1 MDWMMK
7 NKVKP
12 LHEEDLQ
19 DIDGNTVLH
28 IFAMPNP
35 MCIPPPPLSIPL
47 RLDMCRILTDW
58 GVSPLVWNKQG
69 QLPIDCVEKKEK
81 SIRDLLE
88 RAMKR
93 GESGK

>member
-35 MCIPPPPLSIPL
+35 THLPPPLLSTSL
-47 RLDMCRILTDW
+47 RMDMCKILTDW
-58 GVSPLVWNKQG
+58 GVSPLVQNKRG

-81 SIRDLLE
+81 SIFDLLE
-88 RAMKR
+88 NAMKR
-93 GESGK
+93 G